1 MSILRLMESADT
13 PMRDSRGGRTSMKY
27 VGAMGGR
34 EETRVWGVM
43 SLLTQTGS
51 WLLGDRC

>member
-27 VGAMGGR
+27 VGAGGGR

-43 SLLTQTGS
+43 SLLT
-51 WLLGDRC
+51 